1 MEQKGPALLLH
12 SPTLCWQIFL
22 KKSLSTNPCLQMLMV
37 STPTNTQF
45 NKINTIFSNNH
56 LYILKSLIF
65 LIINILSRERHHLV
79 IVINICWCLVKLS
92 IVFKCWMIT
101 FTYCSRNIYLSILLL
116 KSFPFWGFFKIYFRF
131 LLLVLILCQKNTLEY
146 FIYYVC
152 CFITLL
158 IAFMTMKKI
167 LLWWNPLYWLSF
179 LCLCIGSREKFP
191 MA

>member
-45 NKINTIFSNNH
+45 NEINTIFSNNH

-65 LIINILSRERHHLV
+65 SIINILSRERHHLV

-92 IVFKCWMIT
+92 IVFKCWMAP

-116 KSFPFWGFFKIYFRF
+116 KSFPFWGFLKLYFRF
-131 LLLVLILCQKNTLEY
+131 LLLVLILCEKNTLGY
-146 FIYYVC
+146 FIYCV
-152 CFITLL
+152 LL
-158 IAFMTMKKI
+158 QHLVIAFMTTKKI
-167 LLWWNPLYWLSF
+167 LLWWNPLLSVYWF
-179 LCLCIGSREKFP
+179 
-191 MA
+191 